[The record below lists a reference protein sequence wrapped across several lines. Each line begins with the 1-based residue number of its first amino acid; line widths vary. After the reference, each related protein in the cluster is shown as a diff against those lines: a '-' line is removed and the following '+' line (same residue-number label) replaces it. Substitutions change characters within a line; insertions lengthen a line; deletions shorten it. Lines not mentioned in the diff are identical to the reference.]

1 MLHRVR
7 IRAQC
12 RRAVI
17 FGGLLFALLPCLRG
31 APPSDSS
38 RFAILGDRTGEA
50 QPGVYEQVWKEV
62 AAENPAFVLSVGDTI
77 QGMNDRSA
85 EAEWREAEQML
96 KPFRR
101 YPLYLVPGNHDI
113 WSAESERLFEKYA
126 THPAHYSF
134 DYGQAHFTV
143 LDNSRS
149 DELAAAEL
157 AFLETDLKAHAGQP
171 LKIIVSHRPS
181 WLVNVALRN
190 PKFALHQL
198 ARRYGVQYVIAGHVH
213 QMLHLALDGVTY
225 VSMPSSGGHLRLS
238 GAYEDGWFFGYAM
251 VVVHGNSVDFRI
263 QELGSPHGEGRTTK
277 LTDWGMAGLV
287 KSDRPKSTPAK

>member
-1 MLHRVR
+1 
-7 IRAQC
+7 
-12 RRAVI
+12 
-17 FGGLLFALLPCLRG
+17 
-31 APPSDSS
+31 
-38 RFAILGDRTGEA
+38 
-50 QPGVYEQVWKEV
+50 
-62 AAENPAFVLSVGDTI
+62 
-77 QGMNDRSA
+77 
-85 EAEWREAEQML
+85 ML

-149 DELAAAEL
+149 DELAAAEP

-198 ARRYGVQYVIAGHVH
+198 ARRYGVQYVIAGHLH